1 MSRSRNEKGLQRLTL
16 KVGELET
23 LIRQSSR
30 LAPARRVR
38 SSPTK
43 TYRHIQESASDLYGA
58 LALGWDCNCDTKHY
72 ANLLLEVRRS
82 SKQVHDAAAT
92 EDVGFRFVVAFATCD
107 DEQPSTWRE
116 VGVARLSDDHHV
128 AKHARNDS
136 EESTDCPSTSTS
148 ISTFH
153 GQVTDPTK
161 YDPETNL
168 GSHMLI
174 DTVLTTSIFAL

>member
-58 LALGWDCNCDTKHY
+58 LALGWDCNCETKHY

-82 SKQVHDAAAT
+82 SNQVHDATASA
-92 EDVGFRFVVAFATCD
+92 DVGFRFVVAFATCD
-107 DEQPSTWRE
+107 DEQPSKWRE
-116 VGVARLSDDHHV
+116 VGVARLSDDHYV

-136 EESTDCPSTSTS
+136 EGSTEYPSTSAS
-148 ISTFH
+148 SSTFH
-153 GQVTDPTK
+153 GQVTQKPIWD
-161 YDPETNL
+161 L
-168 GSHMLI
+168 MC
-174 DTVLTTSIFAL
+174 